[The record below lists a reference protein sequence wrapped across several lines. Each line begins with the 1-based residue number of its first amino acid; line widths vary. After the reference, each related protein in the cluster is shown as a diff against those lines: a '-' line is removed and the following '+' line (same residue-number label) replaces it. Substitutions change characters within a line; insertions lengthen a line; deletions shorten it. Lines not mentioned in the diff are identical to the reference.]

1 MNEMGLTQ
9 LVGTLDQKFNRAPMG
24 NMKAISL
31 VSARQLGLVTHDEP
45 SELPADGVEIDIV
58 MSGICGTDLA
68 VLSGREEGHEGIVRG
83 HEAVGVVVNTGAGV
97 TRIRKGMRVVID
109 PNEYC
114 GNCEYCNSANTH
126 LCSGGSNAGLDIA
139 GVNKHGTFAER
150 FITRERFVHCIPDDM
165 TWETAVLIEP
175 VACILNNIEQASIKA
190 GDRVLLL
197 GSGPMSLVAQLLLR
211 GMGVHTRA
219 TDLNTFRIEF
229 GRSLGLD
236 IVHPEELECS
246 TQDQEK
252 FDVVIDTVGHQLETA
267 ANRVDRGGRIV
278 LFGFN
283 GNYKY
288 SLPVKHFLVNA
299 ISIIA
304 AGEYNQHFPQALR
317 IAQRLPDL
325 GKLVTHRY
333 SLEAYSTAFDLLL
346 NDPCAPT
353 VKSVFTPNPQ
363 HLSR

>member
-1 MNEMGLTQ
+1 
-9 LVGTLDQKFNRAPMG
+9 
-24 NMKAISL
+24 MKAISL
-31 VSARQLGLVTHDEP
+31 VGARELNLISHPDFKT
-45 SELPADGVEIDIV
+45 LPADGVEVEIV
-58 MSGICGTDLA
+58 LSGICGTDLA
-68 VLSGREEGHEGIVRG
+68 VLAGREEGHIGIVRG
-83 HEAVGVVVNTGAGV
+83 HEAVGVVVNVGPGV
-97 TRIRKGMRVVID
+97 TRTHKGMRVVVD

-114 GNCEYCNSANTH
+114 GNCEYCNSAKTH

-165 TWETAVLIEP
+165 SWETAVLIEP

-197 GSGPMSLVAQLLLR
+197 GAGPMSLVAQIVLR
-211 GMGVHTRA
+211 TLGVHTCA
-219 TDLNTFRIEF
+219 TELNTFRIAF
-229 GRSLGLD
+229 GQSLGLD
-236 IVHPEELECS
+236 ILHPDELELAMP
-246 TQDQEK
+246 DQNK
-252 FDVVIDTVGHQLETA
+252 FDVVIDTVGHQLEA
-267 ANRVDRGGRIV
+267 AARAVCRGGRIV

-283 GNYKY
+283 GNYQY

-317 IAQRLPDL
+317 IAHRLPEL

-333 SLEAYSTAFDLLL
+333 PLEAYSAVFDRLL
-346 NDPCAPT
+346 NDPSAPT
-353 VKSVFTPNPQ
+353 IKSVFTPNPKY
-363 HLSR
+363 LSH

>member
-1 MNEMGLTQ
+1 
-9 LVGTLDQKFNRAPMG
+9 
-24 NMKAISL
+24 MKAISL
-31 VSARQLGLVTHDEP
+31 ASARTLSLVSHEV
-45 SELPADGVEIDIV
+45 SETLPADGIEIDIV
-58 MSGICGTDLA
+58 LSGICGTDLA
-68 VLSGREEGHEGIVRG
+68 VLSGREEGQVGIVRG
-83 HEAVGVVVNTGAGV
+83 HEAVGIVVNVGAGV
-97 TRIRKGMRVVID
+97 KRTRKGMRVVID

-114 GNCEYCNSANTH
+114 GNCEHCNAARTH
-126 LCSGGSNAGLDIA
+126 LCNGGSNAGLDIA

-165 TWETAVLIEP
+165 SWETAVLVEP

-190 GDRVLLL
+190 GERVLLL

-211 GMGVHTRA
+211 AMGVHTCA

-229 GRSLGLD
+229 GHSLGLN
-236 IVHPEELECS
+236 IVRPEELECLG
-246 TQDQEK
+246 QNQEK
-252 FDVVIDTVGHQLETA
+252 YDVVIDTVGNQLETA
-267 ANRVDRGGRIV
+267 ASRVARGGRIV

-283 GNYKY
+283 GNYEY
-288 SLPVKHFLVNA
+288 SLPAKHFLVNA

-304 AGEYNQHFPQALR
+304 AGEYNQHFPRALR
-317 IAQRLPDL
+317 IAHRLPEL

-333 SLEAYSTAFDLLL
+333 PLEAYSTAFDSLL

-353 VKSVFTPNPQ
+353 IKSVFTPNPK

>member
-1 MNEMGLTQ
+1 M
-9 LVGTLDQKFNRAPMG
+9 
-24 NMKAISL
+24 
-31 VSARQLGLVTHDEP
+31 
-45 SELPADGVEIDIV
+45 LPADGIEIEIV
-58 MSGICGTDLA
+58 LSGICGTDLA
-68 VLSGREEGHEGIVRG
+68 VLSGREEGQVGIVRG
-83 HEAVGVVVNTGAGV
+83 HEAVGVVVNVGAGV
-97 TRIRKGMRVVID
+97 TRTRKGMRVVVD

-114 GNCEYCNSANTH
+114 GNCEHCKSAKTH
-126 LCSGGSNAGLDIA
+126 LCSGDSNAGLNIA

-150 FITRERFVHCIPDDM
+150 FMTRECFVHCIPDDM
-165 TWETAVLIEP
+165 SWETAVLIEP

-190 GDRVLLL
+190 GERVLLL

-211 GMGVHTRA
+211 AMGVYTRA
-219 TDLNTFRIEF
+219 TDLNTFRIKF

-236 IVHPEELECS
+236 IVRPEELE
-246 TQDQEK
+246 QPGQPLEK
-252 FDVVIDTVGHQLETA
+252 FDVVIDTVGHQLEA
-267 ANRVDRGGRIV
+267 AASVVGRGGRIV

-317 IAQRLPDL
+317 IAHKLPDL

-333 SLEAYSTAFDLLL
+333 PLEAYSAVFDSLL
-346 NDPCAPT
+346 NDPSAPT
-353 VKSVFTPNPQ
+353 VKSVFTPNPK